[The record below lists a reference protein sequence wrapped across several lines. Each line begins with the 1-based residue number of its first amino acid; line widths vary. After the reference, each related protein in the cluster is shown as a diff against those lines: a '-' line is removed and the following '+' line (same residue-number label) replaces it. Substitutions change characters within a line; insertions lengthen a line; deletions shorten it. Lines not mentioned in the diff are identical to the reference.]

1 MISNTKFRAYV
12 VLVAMYLMV
21 VPGMAQTSLTYRSG
35 DVNGDGMVDVADIAS
50 VISIMSGDFS
60 DKLKLASSSIG
71 LMTGYGGVI
80 PIVEGTGNYSAESN
94 NPEIATASV
103 GQQKDSNG
111 QLKEGM
117 FAVYINAQ
125 TAGEVNITVTDKV
138 TSLTETIKVTVTD
151 NPNPITGGSYVDLG
165 LASGTLWGTCN
176 VGADTPEDYGW
187 YVAWGET
194 SEKEQYSTDNYLRSS
209 FESSSLPD
217 VFDVACVTMGDHWR
231 MPKIEE
237 LEELLSCTW
246 SWEEHSGVKGARVTG
261 PNGNAIFLPAGSFK
275 YTPASSNYPPEI
287 GTYGSYW
294 GRDTNVSYGSELVFG
309 TVLYH
314 TWEASDF
321 YYDMGPTGV
330 RTHGRSVRPVYDESY
345 TPYIPELPKPT
356 EPKTDGENYTSYIIN
371 PNYDYNDTIGWE
383 GTVLTLGGA
392 SANNNAEHYNMT
404 YDTYQSI
411 TGLPKGTYRVGIQG
425 FYRKGL
431 SQNDYELWANGDTE
445 NDNALFYAVS
455 SVATVNKPLVSA
467 SSAAI
472 LTSLGGGV
480 ATVGDYLYIPD
491 DMVAA
496 GWWFAANYYHNY
508 LEVKVGDDGALVI
521 GIKKDVTISNDWTI
535 IDNWTLY
542 RIGD

>member
-12 VLVAMYLMV
+12 FLVAMYLMV

-117 FAVYINAQ
+117 FAVYIYAQ
-125 TAGEVNITVTDKV
+125 TAGEVNITVTDNV
-138 TSLTETIKVTVTD
+138 TSLAETIKVTVTD

-261 PNGNAIFLPAGSFK
+261 PNGNAIFLPAASFK
-275 YTPASSNYPPEI
+275 FTRLDSNYPPEI

-294 GRDTNVSYGSELVFG
+294 SRDADGSYGAELVFG
-309 TVLYH
+309 TLH
-314 TWEASDF
+314 HLLWIETNF
-321 YYDMGPTGV
+321 YWDMGTTGV
-330 RTHGRSVRPVYDESY
+330 RTHGRSVRPVYDMSY
-345 TPYIPELPKPT
+345 ISDIPESPK
-356 EPKTDGENYTSYIIN
+356 KDGEDYTSYITN
-371 PNYDYNDTIGWE
+371 PRYDNNDTNGWE
-383 GTVLTLGGA
+383 GTPLGFV
-392 SANNNAEHYNMT
+392 NPDNNAEHYSKT

-411 TGLPKGTYRVGIQG
+411 SGLPKGVYRLGVQA
-425 FYRKGL
+425 FYRRGNYT
-431 SQNDYELWANGDTE
+431 NDYELWTNGDTE
-445 NDNALFYAVS
+445 NNNALLYATS
-455 SVATVNKPLVSA
+455 SVASVSKPLVSI
-467 SSAAI
+467 SSGAI
-472 LTSLGGGV
+472 PAGLGV
-480 ATVGDYLYIPD
+480 KADKVGDNLYVPF

-496 GWWFAANYYHNY
+496 GAWFAANYYQNY

-521 GIKKDVTISNDWTI
+521 GIKKEVTISDDWTV